1 MLPSTERLLLGPGP
15 SPVSPGVLA
24 ALSASPRSHLDPD
37 LLALIDDIRARLTR
51 IFFAPEGSAVLAVSG
66 TGTTA
71 MEAAVSNMVEP
82 GTRALAIVTGYFG
95 DRLASIME
103 RYGAD
108 VTRLNIEWGRAVDPA
123 AVIAALEH
131 QRYDIVSVV
140 HAETSTGVRNPIEAI
155 AEPAMQHGAIT
166 IVDAVTS
173 LGALPLRMDQ
183 TMIDVCYSCSQK
195 GLGAPPGLSPV
206 AFGPRAL
213 ERKVACRSFSLDLTL
228 LEDFWVRRK
237 YHHTIS
243 SPLVYALATALA
255 EIEDER
261 VDVRWARHESVHRG
275 FVDGLNKF
283 RLTVL
288 PPEEERLWNLNA
300 VVVPD
305 GCNEARVRSALLNNH
320 NIEVGAGL
328 GPLAGRVWRVGL
340 MGSGATHANVERLL
354 TALSSALEAGRS

>member
-15 SPVSPGVLA
+15 SPVSSRVLA
-24 ALSASPRSHLDPD
+24 ALSAPPRSHLDPD
-37 LLALIDDIRARLTR
+37 LLALLDDIRTRLTR
-51 IFFAPEGSAVLAVSG
+51 IFSAPEGSAVLAVSG

-82 GTRALAIVTGYFG
+82 GRRALAIVTGYFG
-95 DRLASIME
+95 DRLAAIME
-103 RYGAD
+103 RHGAE
-108 VTRLNIEWGRAVDPA
+108 VTRLNVEWGRAVDPG

-155 AEPAMQHGAIT
+155 APQTMLHGAIL

-183 TMIDVCYSCSQK
+183 TMFDVCYSCSQK
-195 GLGAPPGLSPV
+195 GLGAPPGLSPIV
-206 AFGPRAL
+206 FGPRAL
-213 ERKVACRSFSLDLTL
+213 ERRVSCRNYSLDLTL
-228 LEDFWVRRK
+228 LEDFWMRRK

-255 EIEDER
+255 EIEEEGLGA
-261 VDVRWARHESVHRG
+261 RWARHESVHRQ
-275 FVDGLNKF
+275 FVEGLAAIG
-283 RLTVL
+283 LSVL
-288 PPEEERLWNLNA
+288 PPEMERLWNLNA
-300 VVVPD
+300 VVVPE
-305 GCNEARVRSALLNNH
+305 GCQEAKVRAALLGKH
-320 NIEVGAGL
+320 SIEVGAGL

-340 MGSGATHANVERLL
+340 MGSGATSANVERLL
-354 TALSSALEAGRS
+354 SALPSALQEGRT